1 MIMDP
6 VATTSQSSYLA
17 PCHLL
22 SLIFQAA
29 VSKPILA
36 CPNPSHSAILKVF
49 RLLIIAEVTYR
60 VQVATITL
68 PSQVDDC

>member
-6 VATTSQSSYLA
+6 VATASQNSYLA
-17 PCHLL
+17 PCLL

-36 CPNPSHSAILKVF
+36 CPIHSHSAILKVF

>member
-6 VATTSQSSYLA
+6 VATTSQNSYLS
-17 PCHLL
+17 PCLL

-29 VSKPILA
+29 VSKPLPA
-36 CPNPSHSAILKVF
+36 CLIHSHSAILKVF

-60 VQVATITL
+60 VQVAIITL